1 MSARTVRTRRPRLL
15 PAALLASGVVVATA
29 ATVLAA
35 TDPPASP
42 AVQSCG
48 SGREWVTVHPLTE
61 PAGEWRA
68 AAGTSTGT
76 GTAAGTASGL
86 GTITG
91 TEQTQPVGA
100 ALTGCVDTSRLP
112 AGTQTD
118 SRG

>member
-1 MSARTVRTRRPRLL
+1 MPARTVRTRRPRLL

-42 AVQSCG
+42 TVQSCS
-48 SGREWVTVHPLTE
+48 SGRQWVTVRPQTE
-61 PAGEWRA
+61 TAGDWRPA
-68 AAGTSTGT
+68 AAGAQTS
-76 GTAAGTASGL
+76 AA
-86 GTITG
+86 
-91 TEQTQPVGA
+91 GA

-112 AGTQTD
+112 ADTQTD